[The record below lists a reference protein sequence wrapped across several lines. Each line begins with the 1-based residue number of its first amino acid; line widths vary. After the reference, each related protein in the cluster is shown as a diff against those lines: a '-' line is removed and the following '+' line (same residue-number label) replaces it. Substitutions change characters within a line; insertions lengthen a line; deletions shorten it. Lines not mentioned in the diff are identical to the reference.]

1 MNKKLLTLVLFAA
14 MPLVACGNDN
24 SGTQGGGGGGGGGG
38 GDVDTIVKFN
48 MSELLVDQEELSNKT
63 VEKSGVQI
71 KFAKGTGTSAPKY
84 YAESE
89 QVPYSA
95 ARLYASN
102 TMTFTAST
110 TMKEVKITC
119 GLYES
124 KDGSFTTDVGTIKA
138 NSDKSVETWTGSNE
152 TFTLTVA
159 EKQRRVVTVEVTL
172 GKGQGGGG
180 GGGGGGGETA
190 TLESVANKL
199 KTLWAKYEPDLDHDT
214 DEMGE
219 YYNVYFFVEGD
230 YKETE
235 ASTKKL
241 LLLGTSLLTSEF
253 ELLSEAYWDDD
264 YAMLDEL
271 YMVGEDIIVEID
283 AYADVEY
290 GGGWVDCYVY

>member
-24 SGTQGGGGGGGGGG
+24 PGTQGGGGGGGGGG
-38 GDVDTIVKFN
+38 GDADIKVTFN
-48 MSELLVDQEELSNKT
+48 MSQLLVDQEDLSSKT
-63 VEKSGVQI
+63 IEQSGVQI

-84 YAESE
+84 YAESD

-119 GLYES
+119 GLWDN
-124 KDGSFTTDVGTIKA
+124 KDGSFTASTGTIQA
-138 NSDKSVETWTGSNE
+138 NADKSVETWTGSNE

-180 GGGGGGGETA
+180 GGGGGGETV
-190 TLESVANKL
+190 TLQSVANKL
-199 KTLWAKYEPDLDHDT
+199 KSLWSKYSPDLDHDT
-214 DEMGE
+214 DEYGE
-219 YYNVYFFVEGD
+219 FYNVYFFVEGD
-230 YKETE
+230 YRETE
-235 ASTKKL
+235 ASTQTL
-241 LLLGTSLLTSEF
+241 LSLGTSLLTDEF
-253 ELLSEAYWDDD
+253 ELVYEAEWDSDWL
-264 YAMLDEL
+264 MLDAY
-271 YMVGEDIIVEID
+271 YMVGEEIIVEIQ
-283 AYADVEY
+283 AYADTES
-290 GGGWVDCYVY
+290 GGGWVDSWIY